1 MSRNILEVRDLNKSF
16 GGVRA
21 CSNSTLDVREG
32 QIHAI
37 IGPNGAGKTTLV
49 SLLAGELTPDS
60 GRILLGGDDI
70 TALPVYEKVARG
82 VARSYQIT
90 SLFESMTVLE
100 NVTLAAQRA
109 AGIGFSMKLRPSG
122 FEDVTAKAMRLL
134 ADNKLDAMAG
144 TTVRTLSYGD
154 KRTLEICI
162 ALACEP
168 KVLILDEPM
177 AGMGVEESQR
187 IVDMLARLKGRY
199 TILLVEHDMDAVFR
213 LADSI
218 TVVVQGTPIMT
229 DEPSAVRS
237 DPAVRAA
244 YLGEEELNA

>member
-1 MSRNILEVRDLNKSF
+1 MKGAILEVQDLNKGF

-21 CSNSTLDVREG
+21 CNNSSLDVREG
-32 QIHAI
+32 HIHAI

-60 GRILLGGDDI
+60 GRILLGGADI
-70 TALPVYEKVARG
+70 TALPVYAKVARG

-109 AGIGFSMKLRPSG
+109 AGIGFSMNVRPKG
-122 FEDVTAKAMRLL
+122 LQAVEATAMRLL
-134 ADNKLDAMAG
+134 ADNKLDHMRD
-144 TTVRTLSYGD
+144 TMVRTLSYGD

-213 LADSI
+213 LADRI
-218 TVVVQGTPIMT
+218 TVLVQGTPIMT
-229 DEPSAVRS
+229 DDPAAVRS
-237 DPAVRAA
+237 DPGVRAA
-244 YLGEEELNA
+244 YLGEDDLNA